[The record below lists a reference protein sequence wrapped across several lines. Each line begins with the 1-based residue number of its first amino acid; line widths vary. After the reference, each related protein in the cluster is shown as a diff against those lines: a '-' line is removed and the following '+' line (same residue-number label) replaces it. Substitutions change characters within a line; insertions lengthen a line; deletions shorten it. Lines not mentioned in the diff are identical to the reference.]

1 MLKISHLEKNY
12 LVDKKPYRAIDDLS
26 LDFPDVQFVS
36 VLGPSGCGKTTLLNC
51 IGGLDGFDSG
61 DILFDGRSLKDMD
74 EKARN
79 SYRNNVIG
87 FVFQNYYLIPQLSVL
102 DNVKIALE
110 VRDYPDGEITS
121 LALKALKQVGVDELK
136 DKKPNQLSGGQ
147 AQRVAIARCLVTDP
161 RVILADEP
169 TGALDSNNSLGIM
182 ELLKDLSKDRLV
194 IMVTHNEE
202 LAKKYS
208 DRIISMKDGKLVSDM
223 TDGEKPLCIEKK
235 TELRKSRLSFFMSVK
250 LALKNVV
257 SRKWKTVLSGIANSF
272 GMIGIGFFLAINTG
286 FGNYSYRINSET
298 ATSLPVVVP
307 SYNQK
312 NQAESYG
319 DRNASAL
326 YPDVDEI
333 YPKVDT
339 GSETAYTYNHFS
351 PKYFSY
357 LESLKNEGIVREY
370 IESYGND
377 YSFNLATVFPAS
389 KSGTRP
395 ESLSYVD
402 TTYTNYNSYAYSS
415 TLPYNIFH
423 VLYGNLDQYDVIAG
437 NLPKD
442 RNDLVLVV
450 DKYNSVSFRILQRLG
465 FYNSVDTQ
473 QDVEDESLKTK
484 VQPIKFEDIV
494 GNEETGKSPKTY
506 KVFSNDERYSFDETA
521 TVKDGL
527 GNDKK
532 VTYYTENE
540 LNQEFYD
547 SHGTELRITGI
558 LRPKSTSSINVLNT
572 ALCYLP
578 SLQDFL
584 MKENADSSVSN
595 TIHQNLLFRED
606 TGKSQTELLSSF
618 IQSLEEILEDYRS
631 GKNGILPTNALN
643 EVFNQYFCYYPFV
656 KGNFYYNGFS
666 TFLKEARTH
675 GASLVMEELIGK
687 DLSDENVIEG
697 QLKDIMDS
705 YLQGDVEKTYQNIIS
720 VISYANAYSSIQSVV
735 IFPMTLTGRTLL
747 LERLDAFNAIDGDS
761 SHAASAEEQV
771 YYVTS
776 EANYMLEDIGEMI
789 SLASI
794 ILLIFAA
801 ISLVVSSAMTALL
814 TSNNVLERKKEI
826 GLLRS
831 LGSRKSDVVRIFEI
845 ESVIV
850 GTLTGLIG
858 SFFTYVLSFPIN
870 ALLNHYYP
878 NYHVGTISDFVWYH
892 WLIVTAFSIV
902 VGMVAAL
909 IPSLKAGR
917 QNPVDALRSE

>member
-1 MLKISHLEKNY
+1 MLEITHLKKDY
-12 LVDKKPYRAIDDLS
+12 YVDKKPYRAIEDLS

-51 IGGLDGFDSG
+51 IGGLDSFDSG
-61 DILFDGRSLKDMD
+61 DILFDGCSLREMD
-74 EKARN
+74 DKKKN

-102 DNVKIALE
+102 DNVKVALE
-110 VRDYPDGEITS
+110 VRDYPDREITS
-121 LALKALKQVGVDELK
+121 MALDALKQVGVLDLK

-169 TGALDSNNSLGIM
+169 TGALDSANSLSIM
-182 ELLKDLSKDRLV
+182 SLLKELSKNRLV

-202 LAKKYS
+202 LAKEYS
-208 DRIISMKDGKLVSDM
+208 DRIISMKDGKLVSDE
-223 TDGEKPLCIEKK
+223 TIEKKEIKIEKK
-235 TELRKSRLSFFMSVK
+235 TELRKSRLSFFMSFK
-250 LALKNVV
+250 LAMKNVI
-257 SRKWKTVLSGIANSF
+257 SRKWKTILSGIANSF

-312 NQAESYG
+312 NQSESYG
-319 DRNASAL
+319 EKNASAL

-333 YPKVDT
+333 YPKVDV
-339 GSETAYTYNHFS
+339 GSETSYTYNHFS
-351 PKYFSY
+351 AKYFSY
-357 LESLKNEGIVREY
+357 LDSLKKEGIVREY

-377 YSFNLATVFPAS
+377 YSFNLATMFPAS
-389 KSGTRP
+389 KSGNKK
-395 ESLSYVD
+395 ESLAYVD

-437 NLPKD
+437 SLPTD

-450 DKYNSVSFRILQRLG
+450 DKYNSVSFRILQKLG
-465 FYNSVDTQ
+465 FYSSSDTQ

-494 GNEETGKSPKTY
+494 GNEENGKSPKTY
-506 KVFSNDERYSFDETA
+506 KVFSNDERYALNETL

-527 GNDKK
+527 GNDKQ
-532 VTYYTENE
+532 VTYYSENE
-540 LNQEFYD
+540 LNQEFYEN
-547 SHGTELRITGI
+547 HGTELRIKGI
-558 LRPKSTSSINVLNT
+558 LRPKSTSTINILNT

-578 SLQDFL
+578 SLQESL
-584 MKENADSSVSN
+584 MADNAKSMVSN
-595 TIHQNLLFRED
+595 TIHQNLLFRKD
-606 TGKSQTELLSSF
+606 TGKSETELLSSF
-618 IQSLEEILEDYRS
+618 IQDLQDVLKDYKS
-631 GKNGILPTNALN
+631 GESSILPTNALN
-643 EVFNQYFCYYPFV
+643 EVFNKYFCYYPFV
-656 KGNFYYNGFS
+656 RGNFYYNGFS

-675 GASLVMEELIGK
+675 GASLVMDELIGK
-687 DLSDENVIEG
+687 DLSDENVIQV
-697 QLKDIMDS
+697 QLESIMNS
-705 YLQGDVEKTYQNIIS
+705 YLQGDIEKTYQSVIS
-720 VISYANAYSSIQSVV
+720 IISYANAYSSIQSIV
-735 IFPMTLTGRTLL
+735 IFPMTLTGRSLL
-747 LERLDAFNAIDGDS
+747 LEKLDAFNSIDGNPD
-761 SHAASAEEQV
+761 HAINDQEQV
-771 YYVTS
+771 YYVSS

-801 ISLVVSSAMTALL
+801 ISLVVSSSMTALL

-845 ESVIV
+845 ESIIV
-850 GTLTGLIG
+850 GTLTGIIG

-870 ALLNHYYP
+870 ALLNYYYP

-892 WLIVTAFSIV
+892 WLIVTAFSVV
-902 VGMVAAL
+902 VGMIAAW